1 MGCFFKLMNV
11 TLAIIIFWLTRFN
24 DLLIDF
30 FRQKA
35 DESYIVGK
43 GLPPVEAYL
52 SIPEIIRVAKENDVD
67 AVHPGYGLL
76 SERYVHKKYTSKPW

>member
-1 MGCFFKLMNV
+1 MDL
-11 TLAIIIFWLTRFN
+11 TLPFLFWPTRFN
-24 DLLIDF
+24 DLFELYLIDS

-76 SERYVHKKYTSKPW
+76 SERYVHKKYTSKPR